1 MAAPLVN
8 WWQGMGIVLLVFGG
22 LLGALALLQ
31 RRFAPDPELV
41 RKLFHIGMGLFTLTL
56 PWLFDSLVPVLALTA
71 GLVLLMF
78 GMRRVESLRAR
89 FGRVMGGVGRASLGE
104 IYFPLSVTAL
114 FYLARD
120 QVVFYIIPILIL
132 TLADSTAALIGV
144 RYGRNRYQGIDGAKS
159 AEGSIA
165 FFAVAF
171 MSTHV
176 PLLLFT
182 QTGRAESLLIAA
194 ILGLLVMLFESI
206 AWRGLDNLFIPLA
219 AWFLLKR
226 YEAMPADALLARLG
240 FTFLF
245 SAGVFLYRRRTTLN
259 DGALLGVVLLGYIY
273 WWLGGWRWMLPPLIL
288 FIGYQFFAPRTERNA
303 QRIHNFHAVLSV
315 CAAGLLWSGLA
326 LLFKRGDLLLPYAAA
341 YAAHLAIAGIAR
353 LKCDR
358 PNLKTSTVLVT
369 CIVKSWLVMALAYLL
384 WEGFTS
390 ATLFHVAVGLMSVAA
405 SALAFYAWQPNMED
419 CPTDGPRW
427 QRQAL
432 VGVLGSAI
440 AAIPVLLKG
449 GS

>member
-1 MAAPLVN
+1 MVTPLVN
-8 WWQGMGIVLLVFGG
+8 PWQGMGIVLLVFSG
-22 LLGALALLQ
+22 LMGALTYVQ
-31 RRFAPDPELV
+31 RRFSPDPELV

-56 PWLFDSLVPVLALTA
+56 PWLFDSIQPVLALTVA
-71 GLVLLMF
+71 LLSLMF
-78 GMRRVESLRAR
+78 GLRHIESLRTR
-89 FGRVMGGVGRASLGE
+89 FGRVLGGVGRSSLGE
-104 IYFPLSVTAL
+104 IYFPLSVALL
-114 FYLARD
+114 FYLTRD
-120 QVVFYIIPILIL
+120 KIVFYVIPILIL

-144 RYGRNRYQGIDGAKS
+144 RYGKSRYQGIDGAKS

-171 MSTHV
+171 MSTHA

-219 AWFLLKR
+219 AWLLLRR
-226 YEAMPADALLARLG
+226 YETMTTDALLARLL

-288 FIGYQFFAPRTERNA
+288 FLGYQFFAPRTERNA
-303 QRIHNFHAVLSV
+303 QRVHNFHAVLSV

-326 LLFKRGDLLLPYAAA
+326 LLLRRGDLLLPYAAA

-353 LKCDR
+353 LKFDY
-358 PNLKTSTVLVT
+358 PKLKTSTVLVT
-369 CIVKSWLVMALAYLL
+369 CIAKSWLVMAFVYLV
-384 WEGFTS
+384 WEGITP
-390 ATLFHVAVGLMSVAA
+390 ATLMHAVVGLASVAA
-405 SALAFYAWQPNMED
+405 SALVFYAWQPKMED

-432 VGVLGSAI
+432 VGALGSAI

>member
-1 MAAPLVN
+1 MVTPLVN
-8 WWQGMGIVLLVFGG
+8 QWQGMGIVLLVFGG
-22 LLGALALLQ
+22 LMGALALVQ

-56 PWLFDSLVPVLALTA
+56 PWLFGSIWPVIALTA
-71 GLVLLMF
+71 ALLLVMF
-78 GMRRVESLRAR
+78 GLRNIEGLRAR
-89 FGRVMGGVGRASLGE
+89 FGKVMGGVGRSSLGE
-104 IYFPLSVTAL
+104 IYFPLSVAAL
-114 FYLARD
+114 FCLTRD
-120 QVVFYIIPILIL
+120 RIVFYVIPILIL

-144 RYGRNRYQGIDGAKS
+144 RYGRARYQGIDGAKS

-194 ILGLLVMLFESI
+194 ILGLLIMLFESI

-219 AWFLLKR
+219 AYFLLER
-226 YEAMPADALLARLG
+226 YESMSTGALVARLS

-259 DGALLGVVLLGYIY
+259 DGALLGVVLLGYVY
-273 WWLGGWRWMLPPLIL
+273 WWLGGWRWMLPPMIL
-288 FIGYQFFAPRTERNA
+288 FIGYQLFAPRTEQNA
-303 QRIHNFHAVLSV
+303 RRIHNFHAVLSV

-326 LLFKRGDLLLPYAAA
+326 LLLRRGDLLLPYTAA

-353 LKCDR
+353 LKFDC
-358 PNLKTSTVLVT
+358 PNLRTSTVLVT
-369 CIVKSWLVMALAYLL
+369 CIFKSWLVMTLVYLL
-384 WEGFTS
+384 WEGVHA
-390 ATLFHVAVGLMSVAA
+390 ATLMHAAVGLASVAA

-427 QRQAL
+427 KRQAL
-432 VGVLGSAI
+432 VGALGSAI
-440 AAIPVLLKG
+440 AAIPIFLKG
-449 GS
+449 